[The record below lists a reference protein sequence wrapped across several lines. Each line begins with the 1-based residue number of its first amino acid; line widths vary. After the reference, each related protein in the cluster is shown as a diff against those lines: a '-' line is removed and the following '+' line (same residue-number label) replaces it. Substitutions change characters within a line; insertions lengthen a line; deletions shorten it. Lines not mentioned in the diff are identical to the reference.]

1 MIIMDKLTSS
11 LEERHVKTSPLPE
24 NGWDLKVEEASSLST
39 LYDYALKLERAGY
52 AGKCPRN
59 FIQP

>member
-24 NGWDLKVEEASSLST
+24 NGWDLMVEEASSREAFEKMEKT
-39 LYDYALKLERAGY
+39 DE
-52 AGKCPRN
+52 
-59 FIQP
+59 